1 MQTRGECQEN
11 SNRGRQFVCTP
22 CTPCTS
28 LSTALFQGVIKLSP
42 HTHQP
47 LKIKKT
53 KNSVL
58 FLLYKQINLPKQGT
72 ENRRQQRFRSNNVVR
87 STAFPIVLSFARHP
101 LLALCPRTEPM
112 HLVIHHTLNRPSH
125 PWQQT
130 HEMSIQNYS
139 LIAVCM
145 SANSRNLSTFHQPI
159 APSTLVG
166 LPYPGIKSILMA
178 TMYCS

>member
-1 MQTRGECQEN
+1 MYPLYHPTYRSVSRSYKTEP
-11 SNRGRQFVCTP
+11 T
-22 CTPCTS
+22 THH
-28 LSTALFQGVIKLSP
+28 A
-42 HTHQP
+42 HQP
-47 LKIKKT
+47 LKKRRT
-53 KNSVL
+53 TRYY
-58 FLLYKQINLPKQGT
+58 YKPINLPKQGT